1 MDTSENILLII
12 SEIRECNA
20 YLLDEIVL
28 HIEQGLD
35 SHEKDCTRS
44 DMIPN
49 DSMMFYFQVTRGQ
62 MKEWIK
68 VLKGKQIK
76 KIGK

>member
-1 MDTSENILLII
+1 MLAGRPPKY
-12 SEIRECNA
+12 EITVEFDEFM
-20 YLLDEIVL
+20 LGEIVL
-28 HIEQGLD
+28 NIEQGLD
-35 SHEKDCTRS
+35 FHEKDCSRS
-44 DMIPN
+44 EMRTN
-49 DSMMFYFQVTRGQ
+49 ESMMFYFKGTRGQ